1 MNNLIYICKKKRV
14 NKYAWINFFQKYL
27 FSILKNKRI
36 SSRCFDPPALK
47 KIVFQTHDAGRKS
60 YRHDFS

>member
-27 FSILKNKRI
+27 FSILKQKNII
-36 SSRCFDPPALK
+36 SLFRSLK